1 MGSAM
6 SKSVIDIPNEAG
18 WPERTLERMCS
29 IISRGTAPVYVEH
42 SDVLA
47 IGQRCVTALGFDPS
61 FARPH
66 SARAMRNVLKP
77 ELGDVLLNSTG
88 TGTIGR
94 SCVFDSSKDFIVDGH
109 VTLLRS
115 APDHF
120 RGEWL
125 DAVLRSSWSQNHL
138 ERFCYAGSTNQ
149 VELSRTELAG
159 TSLPVP
165 SIDEQNDFVTIFDT
179 LDCAIRNTEALV
191 GKLKQVTQGLL
202 HDLLTRGVDSNGEM
216 RPTKDQAPNLYQESR
231 LGWIPKDWTLRSVAS
246 LGEIRSG
253 STPSR
258 GKAHRYFHPEGTP
271 WVKTLDLNEDVIRKT
286 DECITVAA
294 LRESSCSVLPVD
306 SVLIAMYGG
315 WEQIGRT
322 AILGVPAATN
332 QALSALTISDPDAV
346 PEYVLRA
353 LQHGRPRWKRVAA
366 STRKDPNITK
376 ADVETFELAMPST
389 KDEQVAIV
397 TRFRALLTR
406 FAIEK
411 LELHKRHEEKT
422 GVMDDLL
429 TGRVRVTPLLAQ

>member
-1 MGSAM
+1 M
-6 SKSVIDIPNEAG
+6 SNSVIDIPNEAG
-18 WPERTLERMCS
+18 WPERTLDRMCS
-29 IISRGTAPVYVEH
+29 TISRGTAPVYVEH

-47 IGQRCVTALGFDPS
+47 IGQRCVTTLGFDPG

-66 SARAMRNVLKP
+66 SNRAMGNVLKP
-77 ELGDVLLNSTG
+77 EVGDVLLNSTG

-115 APDHF
+115 APGQF

-125 DAVLRSSWSQNHL
+125 DAVLRSPWAQNHL

-149 VELSRTELAG
+149 IELSRTELAA

-165 SIDEQNDFVTIFDT
+165 SIDEQNEFVRIFRT
-179 LDCAIRNTEALV
+179 LDCAIRKTEAIV
-191 GKLKQVTQGLL
+191 EKLKQVKQGLL
-202 HDLLTRGVDSNGEM
+202 HDLLTRGLDANGEL
-216 RPTKDQAPNLYQESR
+216 RPSHEQAPQLYQESR
-231 LGWIPKDWTLRSVAS
+231 LGWIPKDWTLRPVAS
-246 LGEIRSG
+246 LGEVRSG

-258 GKAHRYFHPEGTP
+258 GKADRYFHPEGTP
-271 WVKTLDLNEDVIRKT
+271 WVKTLDLNEDVIRRT
-286 DECITVAA
+286 DECITMAA
-294 LRESSCSVLPVD
+294 LRESSCSVLPAG

-322 AILGVPAATN
+322 AMLGVPSATN
-332 QALSALTISDPDAV
+332 QAISTVTINDPDVV

-376 ADVETFELAMPST
+376 VDVETFELPMPST
-389 KDEQVAIV
+389 RDEQIAIV

-406 FAIEK
+406 LAVEQIEF
-411 LELHKRHEEKT
+411 HKRQEEKS
-422 GVMDDLL
+422 GAIDDLL
-429 TGRVRVTPLLAQ
+429 TGRVRVPPLLAQ

>member
-1 MGSAM
+1 M
-6 SKSVIDIPNEAG
+6 SDSVIDIPNEAG

-29 IISRGTAPVYVEH
+29 TISRGTAPVYVEH

-47 IGQRCVTALGFDPS
+47 IGQRCVTVLGFDPA

-66 SARAMRNVLKP
+66 SSHAMGNVLKP
-77 ELGDVLLNSTG
+77 EVGDVLLNSTG

-109 VTLLRS
+109 ITLLRS
-115 APDHF
+115 APNQF

-125 DAVLRSSWSQNHL
+125 DAVLRTSWAQNHL

-149 VELSRTELAG
+149 VELSRTELAA

-165 SIDEQNDFVTIFDT
+165 SIEEQNDFLRIFHT
-179 LDCAIRNTEALV
+179 LDGAIRKTEAIV
-191 GKLKQVTQGLL
+191 EKLKQVKQGLL
-202 HDLLTRGVDSNGEM
+202 HDLLTRGVDANGEL
-216 RPTKDQAPNLYQESR
+216 RPGHDQAPHLYQESR

-258 GKAHRYFHPEGTP
+258 GKADRYFHPEGTP
-271 WVKTLDLNEDVIRKT
+271 WVKTLDLNEDIIRKT

-294 LRESSCSVLPVD
+294 LRESSCSILLAD

-322 AILGVPAATN
+322 AMLGVPAATN
-332 QALSALTISDPDAV
+332 QAISTVTINDPDVV

-376 ADVETFELAMPST
+376 VDVETFELPMPST
-389 KDEQVAIV
+389 RDEQIAIV
-397 TRFRALLTR
+397 SRFRALLTR
-406 FAIEK
+406 LAVEQ
-411 LELHKRHEEKT
+411 LELHKRQKEKA
-422 GVMDDLL
+422 GVIDDLL
-429 TGRVRVTPLLAQ
+429 TGRVRVTPLMAP

>member
-1 MGSAM
+1 M
-6 SKSVIDIPNEAG
+6 SDSVIDIPNEAG
-18 WPERTLERMCS
+18 WPKRTLERMCS
-29 IISRGTAPVYVEH
+29 TISRGTAPVYVEH

-47 IGQRCVTALGFDPS
+47 IGQRCITTLGFDPAY
-61 FARPH
+61 ARPH
-66 SARAMRNVLKP
+66 SSRAMGNVLKP
-77 ELGDVLLNSTG
+77 EVGDVLLNSTG

-115 APDHF
+115 VPDQF

-125 DAVLRSSWSQNHL
+125 DAVLRSPWAQNHL

-149 VELSRTELAG
+149 IELSRTELAA

-165 SIDEQNDFVTIFDT
+165 SIDEQNDFVRVFRT
-179 LDCAIRNTEALV
+179 LDRAIRKTEAIV
-191 GKLKQVTQGLL
+191 EKLKQVKHGLL
-202 HDLLTRGVDSNGEM
+202 HDLLTRGLDANGEL
-216 RPTKDQAPNLYQESR
+216 RPSHEQAPHLYQESR
-231 LGWIPKDWTLRSVAS
+231 LGWIPKDWTLRCVAS

-258 GKAHRYFHPEGTP
+258 GKADRYFHPEGTP

-286 DECITVAA
+286 DECITMAA
-294 LRESSCSVLPVD
+294 LRESSCSVLPAG

-322 AILGVPAATN
+322 AMLGVPSATN
-332 QALSALTISDPDAV
+332 QAISTVTINDPDVV

-376 ADVETFELAMPST
+376 VDVETFELPVPST
-389 KDEQVAIV
+389 RDEQIAIV

-406 FAIEK
+406 LAVEQ
-411 LELHKRHEEKT
+411 LELHKRQEEKA
-422 GVMDDLL
+422 GAVDDLL
-429 TGRVRVTPLLAQ
+429 TGRVRVTPLSAQ

>member
-29 IISRGTAPVYVEH
+29 TLSRGTAPVYVEH

-77 ELGDVLLNSTG
+77 EVGDVLLNSTG

-94 SCVFDSSKDFIVDGH
+94 SCVFDSSKVFIVDGH

-115 APDHF
+115 VPDQF

-149 VELSRTELAG
+149 VELSRTELAA

-165 SIDEQNDFVTIFDT
+165 SINEQNDFVRIFNT
-179 LDCAIRNTEALV
+179 LDGAIRKTEAIV
-191 GKLKQVTQGLL
+191 GKLKQVKQGLL
-202 HDLLTRGVDSNGEM
+202 HDLLTRGVDANGEM
-216 RPTKDQAPNLYQESR
+216 RPTKDQAPHLYQESR

-389 KDEQVAIV
+389 KDEQDAIV

-406 FAIEK
+406 FAIEEV
-411 LELHKRHEEKT
+411 ELHKRHEEKT
-422 GVMDDLL
+422 GVIDDLL

>member
-1 MGSAM
+1 M
-6 SKSVIDIPNEAG
+6 SESVIEIPNEAG
-18 WPERTLERMCS
+18 WSTRTLESMCLT
-29 IISRGTAPVYVEH
+29 ISRGTAPVYVEH
-42 SDVLA
+42 SDVFA
-47 IGQRCVTALGFDPS
+47 IGQRCVTALGFDAS
-61 FARPH
+61 FVRPH
-66 SARAMRNVLKP
+66 SSRAMRNVLKP
-77 ELGDVLLNSTG
+77 EVGDVLLNSTG

-94 SCVFDSSKDFIVDGH
+94 SCVFDSPKEFIIDGH

-115 APDHF
+115 APNQF

-125 DAVLRSSWSQNHL
+125 DAVLRTSWAQNYL

-149 VELSRTELAG
+149 LELSRTELAA

-165 SIDEQNDFVTIFDT
+165 SIDEQNDFVRIFRT
-179 LDCAIRNTEALV
+179 LDCTIRKTEAIV
-191 GKLKQVTQGLL
+191 EKLKQVKQGLL
-202 HDLLTRGVDSNGEM
+202 HDLLTRGLDANGEL
-216 RPTKDQAPNLYQESR
+216 RPSHKQAPHLYQESR

-258 GKAHRYFHPEGTP
+258 GKADRYFHPEGTP

-294 LRESSCSVLPVD
+294 LRETSCSILPAE

-322 AILGVPAATN
+322 AMLGVPSATN
-332 QALSALTISDPDAV
+332 QAISTVTISDPDVV

-376 ADVETFELAMPST
+376 VDVETFELPMPST
-389 KDEQVAIV
+389 RDEQLAIV
-397 TRFRALLTR
+397 TRFRALLAR
-406 FAIEK
+406 LAVEQ
-411 LELHKRHEEKT
+411 LELHKRQEERV
-422 GVMDDLL
+422 GIIDDLL
-429 TGRVRVTPLLAQ
+429 TGRVRVTSLLAQ

>member
-1 MGSAM
+1 MSDSA
-6 SKSVIDIPNEAG
+6 IDIPNEAG
-18 WPERTLERMCS
+18 WPTRTLERICS
-29 IISRGTAPVYVEH
+29 TISRGTAPVYVEH

-47 IGQRCVTALGFDPS
+47 IGQRCVTALGFDPT

-66 SARAMRNVLKP
+66 SSHAMGNVLKP
-77 ELGDVLLNSTG
+77 VVGDVLLNSTG

-115 APDHF
+115 APDQF

-125 DAVLRSSWSQNHL
+125 DAVLRTFWAQNHL

-149 VELSRTELAG
+149 VELSRTELAA

-165 SIDEQNDFVTIFDT
+165 SIDEQNDFVRIFRT
-179 LDCAIRNTEALV
+179 LDSAIRKTEAIV
-191 GKLKQVTQGLL
+191 EKLKQVKQGLL
-202 HDLLTRGVDSNGEM
+202 HGLLTRGVDSNGNL
-216 RPTKDQAPNLYQESR
+216 RLDRDQAPHLYKESR

-246 LGEIRSG
+246 LGEIKSG

-258 GKAHRYFHPEGTP
+258 GKADRYFHPEGTP
-271 WVKTLDLNEDVIRKT
+271 WAKTLDLNEDIIRKT

-294 LRESSCSVLPVD
+294 LCESSCSVLPAD

-322 AILGVPAATN
+322 AMLGVPAATN
-332 QALSALTISDPDAV
+332 QAISTVTISDPDVV

-376 ADVETFELAMPST
+376 ADVETFELPMPST
-389 KDEQVAIV
+389 RDEQIAIV
-397 TRFRALLTR
+397 THFRGLLTR
-406 FAIEK
+406 LGVEQ
-411 LELHKRHEEKT
+411 LELHKRQKEKA

-429 TGRVRVTPLLAQ
+429 TGRVRVTSLMAP

>member
-1 MGSAM
+1 MSDSA
-6 SKSVIDIPNEAG
+6 IDIPNEAG
-18 WPERTLERMCS
+18 WPTRTLERMCS
-29 IISRGTAPVYVEH
+29 TISRGTAPVYVEH

-47 IGQRCVTALGFDPS
+47 IGQRCVTALGFDPT

-66 SARAMRNVLKP
+66 SSHAMNNVLKP
-77 ELGDVLLNSTG
+77 NVGDVLLNSTG

-94 SCVFDSSKDFIVDGH
+94 SCIFDSSKDFIVDGH

-115 APDHF
+115 APDQF

-125 DAVLRSSWSQNHL
+125 DAVLRTSWVQNHL

-149 VELSRTELAG
+149 VELSRTELAA

-165 SIDEQNDFVTIFDT
+165 SIDEQNDFVRIFRT
-179 LDCAIRNTEALV
+179 LGSAIRKTEGIV
-191 GKLKQVTQGLL
+191 EKLQQVKQGLL
-202 HDLLTRGVDSNGEM
+202 HDLLTRGVDANGDL
-216 RPTKDQAPNLYQESR
+216 RPDRDQAPHLYQESR

-246 LGEIRSG
+246 LGEIKSG

-258 GKAHRYFHPEGTP
+258 GKADRYFHPEGTP
-271 WVKTLDLNEDVIRKT
+271 WAKTLDLNEDIIRKT

-294 LRESSCSVLPVD
+294 LRESSCSVLPAD

-322 AILGVPAATN
+322 AMLGVPSATN
-332 QALSALTISDPDAV
+332 QAISTVTINDPDVV

-376 ADVETFELAMPST
+376 ADVEAFELPMPAT
-389 KDEQVAIV
+389 RDEQIAIV
-397 TRFRALLTR
+397 TRFRGLLTR
-406 FAIEK
+406 LGVEQ
-411 LELHKRHEEKT
+411 LELHKRQKEKA

-429 TGRVRVTPLLAQ
+429 TGRVRVTPLLTP

>member
-1 MGSAM
+1 M
-6 SKSVIDIPNEAG
+6 SNSVIDIPNEAG

-29 IISRGTAPVYVEH
+29 ILSRGTAPVYVEH

-47 IGQRCVTALGFDPS
+47 IGQRCVTTLGFDSS

-66 SARAMRNVLKP
+66 SNRAMQNILKP
-77 ELGDVLLNSTG
+77 EIGDVLLNSTG

-94 SCVFDSSKDFIVDGH
+94 SCVFDSSKVFIVDGH

-115 APDHF
+115 APDQF

-125 DAVLRSSWSQNHL
+125 DAVLRSPWFQNHL

-165 SIDEQNDFVTIFDT
+165 SIDEQNDFVRIFNT
-179 LDCAIRNTEALV
+179 LDGAIRNTEAIV
-191 GKLKQVTQGLL
+191 GKLKQVKQGLL
-202 HDLLTRGVDSNGEM
+202 HDLLTRGVDAKGEI
-216 RPTKDQAPNLYQESR
+216 RPPQDQAPHLYQESR
-231 LGWIPKDWTLRSVAS
+231 LGWIPKGWTLRSVAS

-271 WVKTLDLNEDVIRKT
+271 WVKTLDMNEDVILKT

-332 QALSALTISDPDAV
+332 QAISALTISDPDAV

-376 ADVETFELAMPST
+376 VDVETFELPMPST
-389 KDEQVAIV
+389 KDEQIAIV
-397 TRFRALLTR
+397 RRFRALLTKL
-406 FAIEK
+406 ALEE
-411 LELHKRHEEKT
+411 LELHKRQQEKA
-422 GVMDDLL
+422 GVIDDLL

>member
-1 MGSAM
+1 M
-6 SKSVIDIPNEAG
+6 SDSVIDIPNEAG

-29 IISRGTAPVYVEH
+29 TISRGTAPVYVEH

-47 IGQRCVTALGFDPS
+47 IGQRCITTLGFDPA

-66 SARAMRNVLKP
+66 SSRAMGNVLKP
-77 ELGDVLLNSTG
+77 EVGDVLLNSTG

-94 SCVFDSSKDFIVDGH
+94 SCVFDSSKDFIIDGH

-115 APDHF
+115 APDQF

-125 DAVLRSSWSQNHL
+125 DAVLRSPWAQNHL

-149 VELSRTELAG
+149 IELSRTELAA

-165 SIDEQNDFVTIFDT
+165 SIDEQNDFVRIFRT
-179 LDCAIRNTEALV
+179 LDRAIRKTEAIV
-191 GKLKQVTQGLL
+191 EKLKQVKHGLL
-202 HDLLTRGVDSNGEM
+202 HDLLTRGLDASGEL
-216 RPTKDQAPNLYQESR
+216 RPSHEQAPHLYQESR
-231 LGWIPKDWTLRSVAS
+231 LGWIPKDWTLRFVAS

-258 GKAHRYFHPEGTP
+258 GKADRYFHPEGTP
-271 WVKTLDLNEDVIRKT
+271 WVKTLDLNEDVIRRT
-286 DECITVAA
+286 DECITMAA
-294 LRESSCSVLPVD
+294 LRESSCSVLPAD

-322 AILGVPAATN
+322 AMLGVPSATN
-332 QALSALTISDPDAV
+332 QAISTVTINDPDVV

-376 ADVETFELAMPST
+376 VDVETFELPVPST
-389 KDEQVAIV
+389 RDEQIAIV

-406 FAIEK
+406 LAVEQR
-411 LELHKRHEEKT
+411 ELHKRQEEKA
-422 GVMDDLL
+422 GAVDDLL
-429 TGRVRVTPLLAQ
+429 TGRVRVTPLSAQ